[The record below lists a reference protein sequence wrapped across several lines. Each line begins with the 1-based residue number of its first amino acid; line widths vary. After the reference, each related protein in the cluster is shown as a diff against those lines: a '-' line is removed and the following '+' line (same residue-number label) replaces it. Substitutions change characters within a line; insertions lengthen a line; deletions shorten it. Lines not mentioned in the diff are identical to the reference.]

1 VDAGKPFQMRRPS
14 EGLGE
19 SERDVLTEQTME
31 AILDRDNLRQA
42 YRAVR
47 RNKGS
52 AGIDGKDIEATG
64 QHLRR
69 HWPVIEAKLKAGT
82 YQPGAIRGVNIPK
95 VSGGE
100 RLLGIPSVQDRIIQQ
115 AVSQHLSARVD
126 GSFSDHSYGF
136 RPGRSAHDAVSAA
149 QGYLKEGKS
158 WVVDLDIS
166 AFFDHV
172 NHDLLMH
179 RVGLYE
185 RDKRVLHLIGNYL
198 RAAIEVDGKREKRCQ
213 GTPQG
218 GPLSPLLANIY
229 LDPLDK
235 ELESRKLSFCR
246 YADDINIYVSS
257 ERSAKRVLESI
268 THWIEKHLR
277 LKVNRV
283 KSGTGRPWER
293 QFLGF
298 TLREDGEI
306 SLAERSIERFK
317 AAVRERWD
325 ARLSLTR
332 IERVRQW
339 QAYLSGWCNYFGLA
353 TERRAV
359 TRLEGWI
366 RRHMRKYFW
375 LRWHNR
381 KGRLNALKRLGVGA
395 RHWRVACSRRGA
407 WRIAAC
413 PVIHCALGNR
423 TLHRNGLWVP
433 SDVWAA

>member
-1 VDAGKPFQMRRPS
+1 MDTGQPFQAWRPS

-42 YRAVR
+42 CRAVR

-52 AGIDGKDIEATG
+52 AGVDGKDIEATG
-64 QHLRR
+64 RHLRR
-69 HWPVIEAKLKAGT
+69 HWSGIEAKLKAGT
-82 YQPGAIRGVNIPK
+82 YQPGAIRGVKIPK
-95 VSGGE
+95 ASGGK

-136 RPGRSAHDAVSAA
+136 RPGRSAHDAVRAA

-158 WVVDLDIS
+158 WVIDLDIS

-198 RAAIEVDGKREKRCQ
+198 RAAIEVDGKREKRRQ

-268 THWIEKHLR
+268 AHWIEKHLR

-317 AAVRERWD
+317 ASVRERWD

-332 IERVRQW
+332 VERVGQW
-339 QAYLSGWCNYFGLA
+339 QAYLRGWCNYFCLA
-353 TERRAV
+353 TERWSV
-359 TRLEGWI
+359 NDLEGWI

-381 KGRLNALKRLGVGA
+381 KGRLNALKRLGIGA
-395 RHWRVACSRRGA
+395 RHWRVASSRRGA

-413 PVIHCALGNR
+413 PVMHRALGNR
-423 TLHRNGLWVP
+423 TLHRHGLWVP
-433 SDVWAA
+433 SDLWAA